1 MKKVLILGGYGF
13 LGKNLSKVFSN
24 DNNYQIFLESRQSEC
39 NILDFNQLKNKIKFI
54 NPDIVINAAANVGS
68 IHYVNE
74 YAADVCHENTLIYIN
89 LFRAIKEINPNILL
103 INPISNCSYP
113 GVIDIQHEEK
123 WWDGPIHPSV
133 ESYGTPKKIGFILS
147 ECYKKQYNLKT
158 INLIIPNAYG
168 PLDYTD
174 ENKIHA
180 LNGMILRMIRSQ
192 KDNQSEFSVWGSGSP
207 IREWVYMEDIA
218 RIIKE
223 ILDQE
228 KYNLPNPLN
237 IGQEFGVSI
246 NDNVN
251 TIKEILNY
259 NVIIQHD
266 LSKQDGAPIKILGKA
281 KFDYYFPSFKFTTY
295 DEGIKNTI
303 NYYKNI
309 I

>member
-1 MKKVLILGGYGF
+1 MKKILILGGYGF
-13 LGKNLSKVFSN
+13 LGKNLSKVFLK
-24 DNNYQIFLESRQSEC
+24 DDPYQIFIESRQSGC
-39 NILDFNQLKNKIKFI
+39 NILDFNQLKDKIKSI
-54 NPDIVINAAANVGS
+54 DPDVIINAAANVGS

-74 YAADVCHENTLIYIN
+74 YAADVCHENTLMYIN
-89 LFRAIKEINPNILL
+89 LFKAIKETNPNIIL

-174 ENKIHA
+174 ENKTHA
-180 LNGMILRMIRSQ
+180 LNGLILRMIKSQ
-192 KDNQSEFSVWGSGSP
+192 NNLKNTFEVWGSGSP
-207 IREWVYMEDIA
+207 IREWIYMEDIA

-228 KYNLPNPLN
+228 KYDLPNPLN

-246 NDNVN
+246 NDSVN
-251 TIKEILNY
+251 TIKEILDY
-259 NVIIQHD
+259 DVIIQHD
-266 LSKQDGAPIKILGKA
+266 LSKQDGAPIKILGKT
-281 KFDYYFPSFKFTTY
+281 KFNNYFPSFKFTTY

-309 I
+309 L